1 MGEKTVKF
9 REQMVREEP
18 SQENMAVGICAE
30 TVLTV
35 LWFIQAHWV
44 ITQLITLAEKQ
55 KHKPFESR
63 HILVALSSLIQYLAL
78 NYGQLPV
85 LHQKYVHF
93 VSFLC

>member
-1 MGEKTVKF
+1 MGKKTVKF

-44 ITQLITLAEKQ
+44 ITQLLQ
-55 KHKPFESR
+55 KSR
-63 HILVALSSLIQYLAL
+63 NISHLKVDIS
-78 NYGQLPV
+78 
-85 LHQKYVHF
+85 
-93 VSFLC
+93 